1 MKLLRKLIPDF
12 LRQWDLELQ
21 RSHPRLWSTRI
32 HHHLWFL
39 LLINALVFA
48 LGLLIRV
55 TTVKFPDPEDL
66 FGWIMTPTVV
76 YAAFWVYKVVL
87 FTPERRFG
95 IRKPFAEVGEL
106 GVHFI
111 SLLLIMTIPYNLA
124 LTVTYR
130 IANLMTDAE
139 FAEDVDTLNKNAY
152 LFISGDGRLFSAPS
166 NSYDE
171 DAQPYLTSSS
181 SHGYFKDLDEYVDR
195 NRYVEDGPPK
205 VGQIYEDHITA
216 YNEMADPDL
225 ESYDPVRAAF
235 HRVQI
240 DSIERTCPFYFT
252 AHGPFTPQ
260 AWGGIFLSDS
270 LLEVG
275 YVDLVRSGRPV
286 DPEAVRRTIELGHVY
301 SAYVTDRSVD
311 DVLREF
317 TQRRSSSFNL
327 DTADQQIRNMWE
339 AKTWNYDFLEWDTLI
354 YVLFISCFLLAIVIS
369 IFKNLYW
376 QPLLITAVVCLLL
389 PITLLVFALI
399 LDEAVRNVNEEDILI
414 NTYYAIALFL
424 AAWVFLAP
432 RTSTYGTVRAVLA
445 ILANLIVP
453 FIVFFTLTLLHIEWV
468 IFGLDALQDSLYVLR
483 DTAAFNDPAL
493 AALEMEVHDL
503 EQRVQMILTVVFWA
517 NIALYVI
524 ALHSFFRATY
534 TRMMA
539 LPERK

>member
-1 MKLLRKLIPDF
+1 MKLLRKLIPEF
-12 LRQWDLELQ
+12 LRQWDLDLQ

-66 FGWIMTPTVV
+66 FGWIITPTVV

-124 LTVTYR
+124 ITVTYR
-130 IANLMTDAE
+130 IANLMSDAE
-139 FAEDVDTLNKNAY
+139 FVEDVNTLNRNAY
-152 LFISGDGRLFSAPS
+152 LFISGDGRLFSSPS
-166 NSYDE
+166 NSYDAG
-171 DAQPYLTSSS
+171 AQPYLTSSS
-181 SHGYFKDLDEYVDR
+181 SHGYFKDLDEYLLR
-195 NRYVEDGPPK
+195 NTYIENEPPG
-205 VGQIYEDHITA
+205 VGALYDQHITA
-216 YNEMADPDL
+216 YNEMADPDR
-225 ESYDPVRAAF
+225 ESYDPIRAAF
-235 HRVQI
+235 HRARI

-260 AWGGIFLSDS
+260 SWGDIFLNDS

-275 YVDLVRSGRPV
+275 YVDLVRSNRPV
-286 DPEAVRRTIELGHVY
+286 DPEAVRRTIELGHRY
-301 SAYVTDRSVD
+301 SAFVTDRSAEEVM
-311 DVLREF
+311 REF
-317 TQRRSSSFNL
+317 AQRRSSSFNL
-327 DTADQQIRNMWE
+327 GSVDEQIRNIWE
-339 AKTWNYDFLEWDTLI
+339 AKTWNYDFLEWEIVI
-354 YVLFISCFLLAIVIS
+354 YVMFISCFLLAILIS
-369 IFKNLYW
+369 VFKNLYW

-399 LDEAVRNVNEEDILI
+399 LDEAVTNVNEEEILI
-414 NTYYAIALFL
+414 NAYYAIALSL
-424 AAWVFLAP
+424 VGWVFLAP
-432 RTSTYGTVRAVLA
+432 RTTTYRTIRAVLT
-445 ILANLIVP
+445 ILANLVVP
-453 FIVFFTLTLLHIEWV
+453 FMIFFTVTLLHVEWD
-468 IFGLDALQDSLYVLR
+468 IFGLDALEDALSAAR
-483 DTAAFNDPAL
+483 DVSAVNDPRL
-493 AALEMEVHDL
+493 IALEIEVIEL
-503 EQRVQMILTVVFWA
+503 RQRVEMILTTVFWA
-517 NIALYVI
+517 NIALYVF
-524 ALHSFFRATY
+524 ALHPFFRATY